1 MCGTINGMTKFL
13 ARAVVAVFILGTL
26 PFVADLPAAIAHQ
39 MRIDKP
45 NNAPR
50 GDGCVPVGVSKSPN
64 GIVYAI
70 EECHGEKYKTRMN

>member
-1 MCGTINGMTKFL
+1 MCGTINGMTKAL
-13 ARAVVAVFILGTL
+13 ARAIVAA
-26 PFVADLPAAIAHQ
+26 FVLCPIPVLAYTAPAIAEQ